1 MKENWE
7 SSLAHVLESEGGWS
21 DHPSDPGGATMKGVT
36 LNTYRE
42 YKRNPHITKEQL
54 RNISDAEVADIYKKG
69 YWDKCRCDS
78 LRAGIDYLVF
88 DAAVNMGVGR
98 SSKLLQE
105 SVGVTAD
112 GQIGPI
118 TIAAAN
124 AADVDQTI
132 EKFSQLKEDFYRSL
146 PTFSVFGK
154 GWLNRVANTKT
165 FAEQL
170 V

>member
-1 MKENWE
+1 MKENWS
-7 SSLAHVLESEGGWS
+7 SSLSHVLESEGAWA

-42 YKRNPHITKEQL
+42 YKRNPYITKDQL
-54 RNISDAEVADIYKKG
+54 RNISDAELSDLYKKG
-69 YWDKCRCDS
+69 FWDRCRCDDLPS
-78 LRAGIDYLVF
+78 GIDYLVF
-88 DAAVNMGVGR
+88 DAAVNMGCGR

-118 TIAAAN
+118 TLAATKTAN
-124 AADVDQTI
+124 KQQTI
-132 EKFSQLKEDFYRSL
+132 KKFSELKENFYRSL

-154 GWLNRVANTKT
+154 GWLNRVASTKT
-165 FAEQL
+165 FAEQIA
-170 V
+170 